1 MSSCSECNKPLP
13 RDGNF
18 VECKNCDREMHFQC
32 STISEKTYRSMAQ
45 TARNNWRCGNCKG
58 IKQSL
63 DTSEMAK
70 HFADLKRDIE
80 KSQQFLS
87 DRYEELMIKVNEN
100 GEIMSQMSKT
110 IESLVG
116 KVKERDDVIMNLTSR
131 LNQLEQYGRN
141 CNLELGEVM
150 EVERENLEDVVVAVA
165 RKMDI
170 NLTPAEIETVHR
182 LPAKKDRIRS
192 IIVQLN
198 SRKKR
203 DEFIL
208 KRNKVRITNDD
219 LLRNGNKSKVY
230 VNENLTPF
238 YKNLLWKAK
247 NVQKEKGYEF
257 AWFRFGKVLMR
268 KDERSPVIKI
278 NQESDLN
285 KLV

>member
-1 MSSCSECNKPLP
+1 
-13 RDGNF
+13 
-18 VECKNCDREMHFQC
+18 
-32 STISEKTYRSMAQ
+32 MAQ

-58 IKQSL
+58 VKKTV
-63 DTSEMAK
+63 DTSEMGK
-70 HFADLKRDIE
+70 HFADLKRDLE
-80 KSQQFLS
+80 RSQQFLS
-87 DRYEELMIKVNEN
+87 DRYEELIGKVTEN
-100 GEIMSQMSKT
+100 REIMSQMSKT

-141 CNLELGEVM
+141 HNFELGEVT
-150 EVERENLEDVVVAVA
+150 EIEKENLEDVVVAVA

-182 LPAKKDRIRS
+182 LPAKKGKVRS

-208 KRNKVRITNDD
+208 KRSKVRISNDD
-219 LLRNGNKSKVY
+219 LLGNGNKSKVY
-230 VNENLTPF
+230 INENLTPF

-247 NVQKEKGYEF
+247 TIQQEKRYAF

-268 KDERSPVIKI
+268 KDERSPVIRI
-278 NQESDLN
+278 DQESDLN
-285 KLV
+285 ELV